1 MQVLPSTAEGLLEG
15 VSPHLRDP
23 EVNIQVGTAYMR
35 VLANRFDGATE
46 KVVAGYNVGPTW
58 IVDGRRL
65 PRETRRYSR
74 CVSRWLQHY
83 KKQL

>member
-1 MQVLPSTAEGLLEG
+1 M
-15 VSPHLRDP
+15 SPHLRDP

-65 PRETRRYSR
+65 PGDKT
-74 CVSRWLQHY
+74 L
-83 KKQL
+83 